1 MPVRYTRAQI
11 RMLSQRRADILRRP
25 GAYKDGYLLLQS
37 RFGQERIRQ
46 EVMEEWERN
55 RSDPTW
61 QKANQDTARREAQV
75 IANPAQRA
83 ARYREVLE
91 QLSAPPSPNRWSPAA
106 CVCRALQELMDAM
119 DGPYHDAVAQAV
131 LLLAVLLWDADADK
145 RHHIFALLGPWGVTP
160 SGEREGLG
168 RWAAT
173 YFLHYPAV
181 FDRWKDTVR
190 KASIAFPIEYPE
202 SAADGSG
209 VRFEGDI
216 QGADARKLKQ
226 KLKIG
231 RPSITVGEARR
242 RHNLIAAYRQR
253 RGQTKKQFCAA
264 NGVKL
269 KYLETCLAWERQR
282 RKRAKK

>member
-131 LLLAVLLWDADADK
+131 LLFSGLA
-145 RHHIFALLGPWGVTP
+145 LGC
-160 SGEREGLG
+160 RC
-168 RWAAT
+168 
-173 YFLHYPAV
+173 
-181 FDRWKDTVR
+181 
-190 KASIAFPIEYPE
+190 
-202 SAADGSG
+202 
-209 VRFEGDI
+209 
-216 QGADARKLKQ
+216 
-226 KLKIG
+226 
-231 RPSITVGEARR
+231 
-242 RHNLIAAYRQR
+242 
-253 RGQTKKQFCAA
+253 GQTTPHFRSIRPMGCNA
-264 NGVKL
+264 
-269 KYLETCLAWERQR
+269 QR
-282 RKRAKK
+282 